1 MSLWMVIYAAGK
13 IGGVIGPLP
22 YDMVECRERLAII
35 GLQATK
41 PLSSVG
47 MAIHCEFHDQRPTI
61 DPSLADP
68 PR

>member
-1 MSLWMVIYAAGK
+1 MIIYSAGK

-35 GLQATK
+35 ELQATK
-41 PLSSVG
+41 PLSSIG
-47 MAIHCEFHDQRPTI
+47 AEIKCEFRDHKPTI
-61 DPSLADP
+61 DPSLADH